1 MLVKRLTQTFDRC
14 GGQGQDKG
22 VSVDIAPADSSTLA
36 APSAA
41 STPVPADAVLA
52 VRGVTK
58 RYGGVVAVDA
68 VSFELRRGEILALAG
83 ENGAGKSTIIG
94 IMAGARRPDEGE
106 IYLDG
111 ERVHFARPADAKDR
125 RIGVVYQEAALVP
138 HLTVTDNVFLGR
150 EPRSRWARRI
160 GVRAMRREY
169 AELCRQTGIELNGA
183 RIAATLSVA
192 ERQLVQILRVVAI
205 DAKIIILD
213 EPTAALSPEDRS
225 RMFALLERLR
235 VERDASFILVSHFL
249 DELEQHCDRAVVLRN
264 GLVAGEITERPVSA
278 RALARMMA
286 RDQVAER
293 GEVDLPDAATGAD
306 GPTVAPSDQPVVL
319 ELSGLCALGAPPVDL
334 QLRRGEVVG
343 LAGLVGSGRT
353 ELLRAVALG
362 RGRTAG
368 QVLLNGDPVRGPRQA
383 VRRGL
388 LLLPED
394 RRSGLMMDWSLWRN
408 VSLASLRRTSLGA
421 FLRPR
426 AERRRAVEFL
436 DRLSVKAAS
445 PDAKVSTLSG
455 GNQQKVAFARVLAAE
470 APVALLDEPTHGI
483 DVHTKAE
490 IIAIIRG
497 LATQGKA
504 FIVVAAEFG
513 DLLAVCSR
521 VLTLHKGAVVNCHDL
536 AVAPPTVDD
545 LLFEAATGRISTAED
560 R

>member
-1 MLVKRLTQTFDRC
+1 MVLVKRLTQTFDQTVLR
-14 GGQGQDKG
+14 DRTT
-22 VSVDIAPADSSTLA
+22 VSVEVAPAHSST
-36 APSAA
+36 SAA
-41 STPVPADAVLA
+41 QSGMPTRAWSDAVLA
-52 VRGVTK
+52 VREVTK

-68 VSFELRRGEILALAG
+68 VTFELRRGEILALAG

-94 IMAGARRPDEGE
+94 IMAGARRPDAGEICVEGE
-106 IYLDG
+106 L
-111 ERVHFARPADAKDR
+111 VQFARPSDAR
-125 RIGVVYQEAALVP
+125 ARGIGVVYQEAALVP
-138 HLTVTDNVFLGR
+138 HLTVVDNVFLGR
-150 EPRSRWARRI
+150 EPRSRWSHRINRRAI
-160 GVRAMRREY
+160 RREY
-169 AELCRQTGIELNGA
+169 AELCRQTGIELVGT
-183 RIAATLSVA
+183 RTAATLSVA

-205 DAKIIILD
+205 DARIIILD

-225 RMFALLERLR
+225 RMFDLLQRLR
-235 VERDASFILVSHFL
+235 VERGASFILVSHFL

-264 GLVAGEITERPVSA
+264 GRVAGEIAERPVGA
-278 RALARMMA
+278 RVLARMMA
-286 RDQVAER
+286 RDRILESGDVELPPAADAEPTIDR
-293 GEVDLPDAATGAD
+293 GTG
-306 GPTVAPSDQPVVL
+306 QPVVL
-319 ELSGLCALGAPPVDL
+319 KITGLRALGAPPVDL
-334 QLRRGEVVG
+334 QLHRGEVVG

-353 ELLRAVALG
+353 ELLRAVALA
-362 RGRTAG
+362 RGRTG
-368 QVLLNGDPVRGPRQA
+368 GDVHLNGVAIHTPRHA
-383 VRRGL
+383 VRNGL

-394 RRSGLMMDWSLWRN
+394 RRSGLLMDWSLWRN
-408 VSLASLRRTSLGA
+408 VSLASLRRTSAGG

-490 IIAIIRG
+490 ILAIIRG
-497 LATQGKA
+497 LAGQGKA

-521 VLTLHKGAVVNCHDL
+521 ILTLHKGAVINEHDL
-536 AVAPPTVDD
+536 ALGSPTVDD
-545 LLFEAATGRISTAED
+545 LLFEAATGRVSSMED